1 MALSAANRAVL
12 DGDTWVRAALTEL
25 REVPGVHRAGLA
37 LAEGGGRRLLFS
49 ATDRD
54 NELAVDWC
62 EIDAYE
68 DVPLNHSVRTGEQ
81 VVGSLDDLAGRY
93 PAFAGRQSAT
103 TCALASVAMVTASH
117 VQGGFA
123 LFYDSPQRFDHR
135 QRTNLQELGS
145 RLAAGL
151 RRTQR
156 ATRYATRSLT
166 DEPVPDLALA
176 ATYSVAADPRAV
188 GLARSFTRNT

>member
-54 NELAVDWC
+54 NALAVDWC

-81 VVGSLDDLAGRY
+81 VVGTLDDLAGRY
-93 PAFAGRQSAT
+93 PAFVGRQSAT
-103 TCALASVAMVTASH
+103 TCALASVAMVTAGH

-156 ATRYATRSLT
+156 ATRYAT
-166 DEPVPDLALA
+166 
-176 ATYSVAADPRAV
+176 
-188 GLARSFTRNT
+188 